1 MVLLVSKVV
10 GGLASPLG
18 VVIALSLIG
27 LAYRRRFGWWVVGL
41 AVVVLW
47 GASMPLSGDWM
58 LGRLEAEYP
67 ARPIAALPH
76 VDAAIVLGG
85 SLGQPLPPRFDPD
98 LSDAADRVL
107 YAARLF
113 RAGKVDAILVSGGN
127 LPWEPAAKPESQLV
141 TDLLI
146 EFGVR
151 PDAIIQDPS
160 SETTRQNAVNSAAIM
175 RTKGWRTGL
184 LVTSAA
190 HMPRALAA
198 FRRVGL
204 EVVPATTDVRVVDRT
219 SIGPLD
225 FVPDPAAL
233 AESTAAIRER
243 IGMLVYWL
251 RGWV

>member
-127 LPWEPAAKPESQLV
+127 LPRLV
-141 TDLLI
+141 LQPVSGTHFHYFDLFGDALKHGAFPYWLKLI
-146 EFGVR
+146 T
-151 PDAIIQDPS
+151 IIQC
-160 SETTRQNAVNSAAIM
+160 
-175 RTKGWRTGL
+175 L
-184 LVTSAA
+184 
-190 HMPRALAA
+190 
-198 FRRVGL
+198 
-204 EVVPATTDVRVVDRT
+204 
-219 SIGPLD
+219 
-225 FVPDPAAL
+225 
-233 AESTAAIRER
+233 
-243 IGMLVYWL
+243 
-251 RGWV
+251 